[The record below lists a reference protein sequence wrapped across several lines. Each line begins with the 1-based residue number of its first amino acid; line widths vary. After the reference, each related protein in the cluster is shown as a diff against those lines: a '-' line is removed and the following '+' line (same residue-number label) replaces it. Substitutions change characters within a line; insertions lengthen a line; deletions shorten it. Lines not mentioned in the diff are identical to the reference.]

1 VSAVPPAADKL
12 RDDRADKRAIPAPS
26 KMCWY
31 LSPRPSV
38 ALWEAFQR
46 FRVLVSLYQLAR
58 PRQGATP
65 ISCGLF
71 HETSTSPGSLY
82 SPEGPTALSPE
93 RTSLKIGRKRRIR
106 TFIGLINSEVT
117 YRLVE
122 LPAENWSRW
131 KDLNLQGRWPLVSK
145 TRPLPDYGPT
155 PRLNF
160 RTNHRPRG
168 TLRRQKGHR
177 RVSMTLTL
185 RCVSYS
191 NA

>member
-1 VSAVPPAADKL
+1 MVPLPVHET
-12 RDDRADKRAIPAPS
+12 PT
-26 KMCWY
+26 
-31 LSPRPSV
+31 
-38 ALWEAFQR
+38 
-46 FRVLVSLYQLAR
+46 
-58 PRQGATP
+58 QGATRSGCDSFMKTLRRRGAYTAP
-65 ISCGLF
+65 KGLRLCPPNELRF
-71 HETSTSPGSLY
+71 KT
-82 SPEGPTALSPE
+82 
-93 RTSLKIGRKRRIR
+93 GRKRRIR

-185 RCVSYS
+185 RRVSYS